1 MCEQQKNKP
10 HVHAELIKAW
20 ADGAIIERYDCYK
33 SCWYACSPLWERDA
47 TYRIQPPKKSP
58 GQIAFEGY
66 YGITAYQPKYGWDTI
81 GQDRRDCWEVA
92 AQAVIDSLKQG

>member
-20 ADGAIIERYDCYK
+20 ADGAIIERLLAAG
-33 SCWYACSPLWERDA
+33 WTVCSNPQWDQNA

-58 GQIAFEGY
+58 GQVAFEAYAGY
-66 YGITAYQPKYGWDTI
+66 YESDSRWEDITPK
-81 GQDRRDCWEVA
+81 CWSAWETV
-92 AQAVIDSLKQG
+92 AQAVIDSLKQK

>member
-20 ADGAIIERYDCYK
+20 ADGAIIEIYN
-33 SCWYACSPLWERDA
+33 SACNRWQQVACPEWNPTLR
-47 TYRIQPPKKSP
+47 YRIQPAKKSP

-66 YGITAYQPKYGWDTI
+66 TSVTNSGILWDGVPVLSRQP
-81 GQDRRDCWEVA
+81 WEAA
-92 AQAVIDSLKQG
+92 AQAVIDSLKQK